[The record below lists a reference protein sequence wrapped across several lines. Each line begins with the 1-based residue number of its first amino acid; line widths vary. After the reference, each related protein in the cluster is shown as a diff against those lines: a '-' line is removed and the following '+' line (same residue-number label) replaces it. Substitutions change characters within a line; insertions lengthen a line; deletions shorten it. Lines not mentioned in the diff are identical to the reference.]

1 MPGSDEDAHRGRGLT
16 GDQPGGDAYVYALTD
31 EAAYLHADDDEKPA
45 ISAEPMPDLLATR
58 ACSFCKRAAAHLFGE
73 QYPRTDNTG
82 AIIDG
87 VWICDACVVRFA
99 GFLAQERSGA
109 QSPADLRPPASTP
122 RASQDRS
129 SRQITTRQARSSS

>member
-1 MPGSDEDAHRGRGLT
+1 MGLT
-16 GDQPGGDAYVYALTD
+16 GDRRPLRRPEVAVEGASDQPGGDAYVYALTD
-31 EAAYLHADDDEKPA
+31 EAAYLHPDDDEKPA

-87 VWICDACVVRFA
+87 V
-99 GFLAQERSGA
+99 
-109 QSPADLRPPASTP
+109 
-122 RASQDRS
+122 
-129 SRQITTRQARSSS
+129 